1 MKVPQEWM
9 VYNGKMPL
17 KWMMIEGTPI
27 LGNLQMGPLR
37 HENQG
42 ISTVILWKIF
52 SLRNQTSGFLVSRND
67 SWLKVVE

>member
-9 VYNGKMPL
+9 VYNGNMPL

-37 HENQG
+37 HENRGFPLSSYGRFLVWG
-42 ISTVILWKIF
+42 IK
-52 SLRNQTSGFLVSRND
+52 RQDFLVSRND